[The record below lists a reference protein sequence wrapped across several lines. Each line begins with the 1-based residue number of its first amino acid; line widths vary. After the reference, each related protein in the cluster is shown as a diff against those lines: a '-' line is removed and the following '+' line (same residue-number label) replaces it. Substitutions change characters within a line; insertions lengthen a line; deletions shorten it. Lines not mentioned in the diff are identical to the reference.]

1 MNRPADPMLSMSN
14 AVAAQILL
22 VEDNPLDVRLTREA
36 LKERNVLVSMSV
48 ADNGVD
54 AMAFLRREDRHADA
68 PRPDLI
74 LLDLNLPRM
83 DGREVLMQI
92 KQDPKL
98 NQIPVVILTTSDADQ
113 DILKCYDQHANCYVV
128 KPLELEQFFRVVA
141 QIEGFWLT
149 VVALPAG

>member
-1 MNRPADPMLSMSN
+1 MNTTVAPIVTLSN
-14 AVAAQILL
+14 AVPAKILL

-36 LKERNVLVSMSV
+36 LKDSKMPVSMSV

-98 NQIPVVILTTSDADQ
+98 KQIPVVILTTSDSDR
-113 DILKCYDQHANCYVV
+113 DITQCYEQHANCYVV
-128 KPLELEQFFRVVA
+128 KPLELEHFFQVVA

-149 VVALPAG
+149 IVALPAG